1 MHSRSSTE
9 LKRDIS
15 FDNRSQDSSIPEGS
29 QMDVPEVN
37 VMECVV
43 DLAKDIRQN
52 VLDSNAAKLRLKEIA
67 EQMINEIIE
76 KSDEKL
82 QGFLSIIQRE
92 QSNLSEHRSETA
104 LSSSPPASNVLSG
117 MASRSST
124 RLDDEAIQSLAA
136 NFLDDLADS
145 VVMHLEDILDEQ
157 LMHVV
162 GLIEEKEETSS
173 ESENDN

>member
-1 MHSRSSTE
+1 
-9 LKRDIS
+9 
-15 FDNRSQDSSIPEGS
+15 
-29 QMDVPEVN
+29 
-37 VMECVV
+37 
-43 DLAKDIRQN
+43 
-52 VLDSNAAKLRLKEIA
+52 
-67 EQMINEIIE
+67 
-76 KSDEKL
+76 
-82 QGFLSIIQRE
+82 
-92 QSNLSEHRSETA
+92 
-104 LSSSPPASNVLSG
+104 